1 MHDAPQFCRGH
12 ASRFGT
18 QIFRSGLQYMFNK
31 VLMKKQVKQPKMV
44 LTTTPMKLSRGTF
57 YAESVLIN
65 ILMKQL
71 VIVFKY
77 EDNFFSDA

>member
-1 MHDAPQFCRGH
+1 
-12 ASRFGT
+12 
-18 QIFRSGLQYMFNK
+18 
-31 VLMKKQVKQPKMV
+31 MV

-71 VIVFKY
+71 VIAFKY
-77 EDNFFSDA
+77 EDSFYQQRLEIHQLGD